1 MDAARLDYAPIVD
14 VRRAKAKS
22 SSGGHAIDESR
33 MAGVEAAKYAT
44 KATDLISM
52 GDVLTEYHY
61 AIKGLRLSATSSSLR
76 PYLSDSSMDIDDL
89 LDGEALDPCE
99 SVRGKA
105 LWFEDVQEY
114 LFSDIL

>member
-14 VRRAKAKS
+14 VRRAKTKS

-33 MAGVEAAKYAT
+33 SAGIEAAKYAT
-44 KATDLISM
+44 KATDLIAM

-61 AIKGLRLSATSSSLR
+61 AVKGLRLSATSSSMR
-76 PYLSDSSMDIDDL
+76 PYLSDASMGVDELVDDAAPDPSS
-89 LDGEALDPCE
+89 C
-99 SVRGKA
+99 VRGKA